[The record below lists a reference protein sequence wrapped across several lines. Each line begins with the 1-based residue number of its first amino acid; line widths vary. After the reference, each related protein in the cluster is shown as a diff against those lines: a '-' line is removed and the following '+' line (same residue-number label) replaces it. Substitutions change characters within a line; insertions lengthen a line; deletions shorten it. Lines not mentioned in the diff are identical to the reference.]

1 MTASIAE
8 VYLQVYRKSM
18 VPVLG
23 EAVPEPFRGQ
33 IELDSWTWNLV
44 HAEDDDGRSPD
55 KGKSDKS
62 PLKAKSSAA
71 AKDDGIVKRVE
82 AIQND
87 GKMTQAQRNKK
98 VLDRLRDA
106 QDDRQRAAAKDDND
120 GSDETGGA
128 KSNPLNFR
136 FTKNVD
142 LASTQMLNSMKAG
155 ELLPRAVLTL
165 YHRSINAP
173 LSLVVTFQNVTL
185 IQYDLDVDVTDTMTD
200 LKETWTAEFEQVD
213 YVYKNRPDVTGSN
226 QVTQGTT
233 HVFKMKPKSH

>member
-8 VYLQVYRKSM
+8 VYLQLIRKSGA
-18 VPVLG
+18 PVRG
-23 EAVPEPFRGQ
+23 EAVPADYKHL
-33 IELDSWTWNLV
+33 IELDSWNWNLV
-44 HAEDDDGRSPD
+44 HAEDDDARSLN

-62 PLKAKSSAA
+62 PPRAKSSAA
-71 AKDDGIVKRVE
+71 AKDPGIVKRIE

-87 GKMTQAQRNKK
+87 GRMTQALRNKQ

-128 KSNPLNFR
+128 KSNPLNFK

-185 IQYDLDVDVTDTMTD
+185 IQYELDVDVTDTMTD